1 MSSNETNYYMQ
12 TYLHLLTSLKRFG
25 RYTQTVRS
33 SQVKSS
39 LIINFA
45 AKMAE

>member
-1 MSSNETNYYMQ
+1 MRSITWYQKLTKVITPGYDFLQ
-12 TYLHLLTSLKRFG
+12 RLL
-25 RYTQTVRS
+25 
-33 SQVKSS
+33 KSS

>member
-1 MSSNETNYYMQ
+1 MNPFDLI
-12 TYLHLLTSLKRFG
+12 LHIVDITLRDQS
-25 RYTQTVRS
+25 
-33 SQVKSS
+33 KSS